1 MIADQHILP
10 DEEALFLRLSH
21 SDVDAFTAIFNF
33 YEPRL
38 YPFVLKMTKS
48 ETIAEEVVQEVFIK
62 LWTNRASAASIDNPQ
77 GYIFRAASNQTIS
90 HLRSKARQMNLVK
103 AVTNSS
109 EEESNITEETLELKE
124 LQALVH
130 EAVEKLPSQR
140 KLIYTMSRQ
149 QGYKNDEI
157 AQQLGISVSTVKN
170 QLTEALRTIREH
182 LKQHPGL
189 PAIIIAIIMKLH

>member
-1 MIADQHILP
+1 MAADQHILP
-10 DEEALFLRLSH
+10 NEEALFRRLSQ
-21 SDVDAFTAIFNF
+21 SDVDAFTTIFNF

-62 LWTNRASAASIDNPQ
+62 LWTNRATVGSIDNPK

-103 AVTNSS
+103 TVAGSNGD
-109 EEESNITEETLELKE
+109 ESNSTEETLELKE
-124 LQALVH
+124 LQAMVH
-130 EAVEKLPSQR
+130 EAVEKLPPQR

-149 QGYKNDEI
+149 QGFKNNEI
-157 AQQLGISVSTVKN
+157 AEQLGLSISTVKN

-189 PAIIIAIIMKLH
+189 PAVIITIIMKLH